1 MTYIKK
7 KILLNAILIL
17 AILILFA
24 TGFIAWQRNRTQNA
38 YEALATLRAEQKNAL
53 KSTSESESY
62 SKSESNSDTDLQN
75 IEPTLEASKIET
87 IQYTYKPNE
96 NSKWLAINKDYF
108 GWIRIEGTNI
118 DYPFV
123 RSHDNK
129 DYLNLDFN
137 GNVSDAGTLFMD
149 YRNLGNFNDQ
159 HTIIYGHYMK
169 NKTLFHN
176 LTNYH
181 EKEYYEENQIIEIDS
196 LYETK
201 TYKIFSVYEI
211 SADEYAFTLNFE
223 NDSDNDNGITYQSYL
238 DQIVR
243 QSMHTPDFEIDSNQR
258 LLTLVTCSY
267 GVGNGRTIVHAI
279 EI

>member
-1 MTYIKK
+1 MSYIKK

-17 AILILFA
+17 AILILVTTA
-24 TGFIAWQRNRTQNA
+24 LIAWQRNRTQNA
-38 YEALATLRAEQKNAL
+38 YEALASLRADHNTAVNDV
-53 KSTSESESY
+53 SESEL
-62 SKSESNSDTDLQN
+62 ESNSDRDLKN
-75 IEPTLEASKIET
+75 IEPTLEASKVET

-96 NSKWLAINKDYF
+96 NSKWLSINEDYF

-123 RSHDNK
+123 RSHDNQ
-129 DYLNLDFN
+129 DYLNIDFY

-181 EKEYYEENQIIEIDS
+181 DKAYYEENRIIEIAG

-211 SADEYAFTLNFE
+211 SADDYAFTLNFE
-223 NDSDNDNGITYQSYL
+223 NQNDYIDYIDSILSL
-238 DQIVR
+238 SV
-243 QSMHTPDFEIDSNQR
+243 HTPGFEIDTAKR